1 MKISI
6 KKTSGGLYYFEDD
19 TTVVTC
25 LDGSSVVCNV
35 GTVQQLHCFPIV
47 SSQVLKVTL
56 QEERWGGLME
66 RKKKGLKKKRGQPNL
81 KRNKRRLDSSL
92 ILKYTPCRL
101 ERVTV

>member
-1 MKISI
+1 MSKKESQIQVIGQYENQCKKKIN
-6 KKTSGGLYYFEDD
+6 KTSGGLYYFEDD

-66 RKKKGLKKKRGQPNL
+66 EKKKFEKEKRTTEPET
-81 KRNKRRLDSSL
+81 K
-92 ILKYTPCRL
+92 
-101 ERVTV
+101 